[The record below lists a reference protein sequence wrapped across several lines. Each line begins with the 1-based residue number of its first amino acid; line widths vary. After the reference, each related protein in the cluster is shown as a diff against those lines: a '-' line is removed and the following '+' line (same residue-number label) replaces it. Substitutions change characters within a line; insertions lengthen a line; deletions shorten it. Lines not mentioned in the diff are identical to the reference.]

1 SEQWFAEEI
10 VQPALQQ
17 NHNLS
22 VSGGNENTTYRVSL
36 GYTDEKSIF
45 VGPSKGLKR
54 YNYRVN
60 LTSEFNKFRIESTLA
75 YAKQKIV
82 DHSFVTGTLMVYA
95 FRTPR
100 YFRQKDEE
108 GNYLTN
114 SVLAEFNPLGILE
127 EGGFRRYDND
137 DLFGSLSAQYAIT
150 DHFKVRG
157 VFGGRL
163 WNNSLYARTKEVR
176 FSPGGSYGAD
186 RNTNDE
192 MRKSLDLNTQF
203 LAEYNNT
210 FGDLHDLSVLLG
222 VSNENHSDRGIGI
235 FGIKTDPDLGTPT
248 SESTIGENSYNSN
261 QSSSKNSL
269 NSLFGRATY
278 SYDGR

>member
-1 SEQWFAEEI
+1 
-10 VQPALQQ
+10 
-17 NHNLS
+17 
-22 VSGGNENTTYRVSL
+22 
-36 GYTDEKSIF
+36 
-45 VGPSKGLKR
+45 
-54 YNYRVN
+54 
-60 LTSEFNKFRIESTLA
+60 
-75 YAKQKIV
+75 
-82 DHSFVTGTLMVYA
+82 
-95 FRTPR
+95 
-100 YFRQKDEE
+100 
-108 GNYLTN
+108 
-114 SVLAEFNPLGILE
+114 
-127 EGGFRRYDND
+127 
-137 DLFGSLSAQYAIT
+137 
-150 DHFKVRG
+150 RG

-192 MRKSLDLNTQF
+192 MRKSLHLNTQF

-235 FGIKTDPDLGTPT
+235 FRIKTDPDLGTPT

-278 SYDGR
+278 SYDDRYTAEFSFRYDGSSKFRKDLRWGFFPSASLGYTLTNEDFMQGYRDHWGNIKLRGSYGVLGNQNVGN